1 MAALTGVGGLSNENP
16 DPVDVA
22 NFLLRTKGLD
32 KAAVGELLGGH
43 DDESVAVMRAF
54 ARSFDFS
61 KLDFDVALRV
71 FLKPFRL
78 PGEAQKIDR
87 LMEAF
92 AARYCACNDGAFAN
106 TDAAYVLAFAVI
118 MLNTDAHNDAMG
130 AFCTLVPIRPRS
142 RGERRSLRTFAGAS
156 HRSSLAFNTRPR
168 RLSTPS
174 DAFELHPAM
183 DVKMTR
189 DEFAAMARSA
199 ESGGDVDD
207 AMLHTLYDRVVK
219 DEIKFTDEEKGGGD
233 VGAGAGAG
241 GTQKKNAAADGA
253 AEDAAS
259 TRRRD
264 SKALKE
270 AKEAAAAAVD
280 ELAKSLNLGWKRRD
294 AAAVADAAS
303 EEVLRETRGL
313 FENADPSSVSSS
325 SSSSSAFH
333 AASEP
338 GLARPMLEAAAAPLL
353 RALEGAYHAAD
364 DAAHAAL
371 PLECARASLRLS
383 AELRLPKLRR
393 VLSHTGPHTTAL
405 AW

>member
-118 MLNTDAHNDAMG
+118 MLNTDAHNDAMDG
-130 AFCTLVPIRPRS
+130 KL
-142 RGERRSLRTFAGAS
+142 
-156 HRSSLAFNTRPR
+156 
-168 RLSTPS
+168 
-174 DAFELHPAM
+174 
-183 DVKMTR
+183 TR

-233 VGAGAGAG
+233 TGAGAGAGAG